1 MGVDIGDG
9 LVLRYDETSRE
20 MVGLTV
26 IGLRDRLLRGLGDSA
41 QDRDSSPTHEEPN
54 LGDESESGA
63 PGSGR

>member
-1 MGVDIGDG
+1 MLYLSLGETRPAMGVDIGDG

-41 QDRDSSPTHEEPN
+41 PSRDGSSTP
-54 LGDESESGA
+54 
-63 PGSGR
+63 